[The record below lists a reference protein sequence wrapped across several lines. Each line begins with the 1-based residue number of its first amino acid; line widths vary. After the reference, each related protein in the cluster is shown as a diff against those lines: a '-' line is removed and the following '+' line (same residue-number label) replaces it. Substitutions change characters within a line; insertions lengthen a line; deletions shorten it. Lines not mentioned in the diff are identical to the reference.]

1 MVTWIKCVY
10 TNVYGEVE
18 MEKERDQDRKAEQ
31 FTLVKRRPHTHF
43 KQLWDIRKN
52 ESFTMLSIK
61 TQSFLKSRMDTGK
74 LFQLQQN

>member
-31 FTLVKRRPHTHF
+31 FTPVKQGPHTHF
-43 KQLWDIRKN
+43 KQL
-52 ESFTMLSIK
+52 
-61 TQSFLKSRMDTGK
+61 
-74 LFQLQQN
+74 